1 MKPETVG
8 NIERKGFFAVAIAAL
23 LLFTQ
28 KIVSAATNKISPSQ
42 IQGGGASQT
51 GFNLTTNPG
60 GTVGWTPIPAGTTIN
75 FADYLTVTPAGSTI
89 TLANA
94 PSPATSLGL
103 YKNGQLLQPG
113 AGNDYTLA
121 TAAITLAVAP
131 VSTDNFQAS
140 YRF

>member
-1 MKPETVG
+1 MIKTE
-8 NIERKGFFAVAIAAL
+8 NIERKGFFVALLAAL

-28 KIVSAATNKISPSQ
+28 KIVSAATNRINPNQ
-42 IQGGGASQT
+42 ILGGGASQT

-60 GTVGWTPIPAGTTIN
+60 GAVGWTPIPAGTTIN
-75 FADYLTVTPAGSTI
+75 FADYLSVTPAGSTI
-89 TLANA
+89 TLANI

-113 AGNDYTLA
+113 AGNDYTA
-121 TAAITLAVAP
+121 TNATITLSVAP
-131 VSTDNFQAS
+131 SSTDNFQAS